1 MMPLQGDDPL
11 YPKRP
16 RSRSLFCEGEFL
28 ELDQVLDEFKK
39 WGADWG
45 PPGCSHR
52 LAPIIQVYR
61 RLETKPLQVVRLK
74 HVTVRERF
82 LDILEDE
89 HIRGWDRPFLLNGE
103 PRLLRVSCWGV
114 HLPPPDLE
122 NLKRKRLRKFAWAVG
137 PEVRASMGGL
147 SPKENGQLQ
156 DMMANSPALSPE
168 SPYGNFQF
176 SFRVKQLL
184 KAYRL
189 QLCGGKRPVLRA
201 LGTEAYTLEVVHWIL
216 IHSPDCRDFDHLPT
230 LDPQGPFGRAGV
242 ITWSPES
249 LSDRFTWE
257 LSGGALEK
265 KPLAQSQG
273 ETVQTYVRWLW
284 NNAAFAFHLPG
295 RSGLYLGRQELLHNV
310 EACAR
315 RGDGNRILRHPQDKY
330 VPKKEAQRLIEAQ
343 RAGL

>member
-11 YPKRP
+11 YPQRP
-16 RSRSLFCEGEFL
+16 RSRSLFREGEFL

-39 WGADWG
+39 RGS
-45 PPGCSHR
+45 GCPR
-52 LAPIIQVYR
+52 PTPIIQMCR

-74 HVTVRERF
+74 HVTVRDRF
-82 LDILEDE
+82 MDILEEE

-122 NLKRKRLRKFAWAVG
+122 NLKRRRLKKFAGAVG

-147 SPKENGQLQ
+147 SQKKTWQLR
-156 DMMANSPALSPE
+156 DMMANSPALSPQ
-168 SPYGNFQF
+168 SRYGNFQF
-176 SFRVKQLL
+176 SFRAKELL
-184 KAYRL
+184 TAYRR

-230 LDPQGPFGRAGV
+230 LDPQGPFGRPGV

-249 LSDRFTWE
+249 LSDRFTWQ

-265 KPLAQSQG
+265 KPWVQSQG
-273 ETVQTYVRWLW
+273 GPTQTHDRWLW

-295 RSGLYLGRQELLHNV
+295 RRGLYLGRRDLLDNV

-315 RGDGNRILRHPQDKY
+315 RGDSNRILRHPQDMY
-330 VPKKEAQRLIEAQ
+330 VSKKEAQRLIQEQ
-343 RAGL
+343 RAR